1 MPTDTAPA
9 WAAAAVTWAAAVAI
23 AIASALAV
31 WTLAEL
37 GSVALARYRRLFTER
52 ASVDLRSLFLFVD
65 PRLLFTLNL
74 AAIVLAGVLGWLLS
88 GSPVVGLGAALLIAF
103 LPRALFRL
111 LHTRRID
118 RFEQQLPDALMLLAG
133 ALKSGIGLSQA
144 IAQVVREGQAPLTQ
158 EFDLVLREQRLGA
171 SIDQALDNLATR
183 LPLQSVTLVISA
195 MRIATETGG
204 QLAESLERAAATLRA
219 KLAMEGKIRSLT
231 AQGKLQAWVAGALP
245 LAMMAVLHKMEP
257 EAMGLMFTTRI
268 GWGALVVIALL
279 LFFGVMLIRKIVAI
293 DV

>member
-9 WAAAAVTWAAAVAI
+9 WAAAAIVWGAAIAM

-37 GSVALARYRRLFTER
+37 GSVALARYRSLFTER
-52 ASVDLRSLFLFVD
+52 ARVDLRSLFLFVD

-88 GSPVVGLGAALLIAF
+88 SSPVLGLVLALFTAF
-103 LPRALFRL
+103 VPRAVFRL

-144 IAQVVREGQAPLTQ
+144 IAQLVREGQAPLTQ

-171 SIDQALDNLATR
+171 GIDQALDNLATR

-204 QLAESLERAAATLRA
+204 QLAESLERAASTLRA

-245 LAMMAVLHKMEP
+245 LAMMFVLHKMEP

-268 GWGALVVIALL
+268 GWGALLVIALL